1 MPRAYNGFAIVC
13 RAYVAKGHIGPHVKV
28 RHVAKG
34 HMPYKDMMTGLWPVI
49 MSYYFELAY
58 TKYGQ
63 SFGLA
68 LFPLFLLMK

>member
-13 RAYVAKGHIGPHVKV
+13 RAYVAFGHIGPHVKV

-34 HMPYKDMMTGLWPVI
+34 HMPYMDMMTGQRPVI
-49 MSYYFELAY
+49 MSYYFELVY

-63 SFGLA
+63 SKGLA
-68 LFPLFLLMK
+68 L

>member
-34 HMPYKDMMTGLWPVI
+34 HMPYMGMMTGLRPVI
-49 MSYYFELAY
+49 MPYYFELVY
-58 TKYGQ
+58 TNYGQ

-68 LFPLFLLMK
+68 L